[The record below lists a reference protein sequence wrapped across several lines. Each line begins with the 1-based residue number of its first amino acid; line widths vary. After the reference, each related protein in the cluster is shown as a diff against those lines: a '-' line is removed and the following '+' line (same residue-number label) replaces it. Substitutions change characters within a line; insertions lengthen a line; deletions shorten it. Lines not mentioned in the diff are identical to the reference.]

1 MSPTDQEWTIEVNG
15 LTRRV
20 TGKHL
25 KHIFSL
31 YGPSLAAVK
40 MDNRD
45 WSKASVVYKNRKDAL
60 FAMEHL
66 AKDQKTGRETLIDGR
81 SITVNFRQSH

>member
-1 MSPTDQEWTIEVNG
+1 
-15 LTRRV
+15 
-20 TGKHL
+20 
-25 KHIFSL
+25 
-31 YGPSLAAVK
+31 
-40 MDNRD
+40 MDNKD

-81 SITVNFRQSH
+81 PITVNLRQSH